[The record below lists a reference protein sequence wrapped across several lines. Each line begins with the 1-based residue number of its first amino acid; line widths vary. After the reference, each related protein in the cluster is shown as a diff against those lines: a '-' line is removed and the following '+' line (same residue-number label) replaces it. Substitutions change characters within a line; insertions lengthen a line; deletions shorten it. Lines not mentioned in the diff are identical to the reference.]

1 VRLPSIATPRM
12 GRRTTKRLL
21 DEVTWREVQQ
31 EPHPKK
37 VTEELDMHIKTFKR
51 VRGAPLPPAAAKT
64 LD

>member
-1 VRLPSIATPRM
+1 M

-21 DEVTWREVQQ
+21 DEVTWREVQR

-51 VRGAPLPPAAAKT
+51 VPPLSPLLLQLPSG
-64 LD
+64 